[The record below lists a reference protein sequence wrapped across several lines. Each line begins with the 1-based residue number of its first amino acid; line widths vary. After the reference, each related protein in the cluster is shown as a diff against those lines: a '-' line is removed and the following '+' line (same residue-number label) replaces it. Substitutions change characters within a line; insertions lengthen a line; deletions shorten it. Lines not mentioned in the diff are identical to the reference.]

1 RCCCYRLSRA
11 WRPGL
16 HVRSAIRRGMRSL
29 ELPLNFKTK
38 VDDFSEI
45 IDEHL
50 ELPRPMIY
58 NVEGYLNIPSALA
71 INDLIV
77 WTTPRRPSKRP

>member
-1 RCCCYRLSRA
+1 
-11 WRPGL
+11 
-16 HVRSAIRRGMRSL
+16 M
-29 ELPLNFKTK
+29 NFKTK

>member
-1 RCCCYRLSRA
+1 
-11 WRPGL
+11 
-16 HVRSAIRRGMRSL
+16 MRSL

-45 IDEHL
+45 IDERF